1 VKAGGRAITAR
12 MNGPGG
18 TILSILMIAAF
29 LLAAGGTWLIVKRR
43 ERTKGLLMLLAAL
56 VALGNVLVWTL

>member
-1 VKAGGRAITAR
+1 

-29 LLAAGGTWLIVKRR
+29 LLAAGGLYLILKRG
-43 ERTKGLLMLLAAL
+43 ERTKGALMILAAL